1 MGEQGLRA
9 QAIFQIGILKSVG
22 VANRQ
27 AMLGLEE
34 RSLGETKAKL
44 HQGKHGAALP
54 TGPLLALGTSCQA
67 SASMILSLQGLLC
80 PL

>member
-1 MGEQGLRA
+1 MGEGLRA

-27 AMLGLEE
+27 AVLGLEE
-34 RSLGETKAKL
+34 RSLGETEAKL
-44 HQGKHGAALP
+44 RQGKHGAALP
-54 TGPLLALGTSCQA
+54 TGPLPALDTSCQA
-67 SASMILSLQGLLC
+67 SASVILSLQGLLC